1 MPRFTPHPLILAATL
16 AALPLTP
23 VAISAAQAAPAVS
36 YSTVQATQSRLSFVF
51 KQMNVPVE
59 GKFNRFAAQIDFNP
73 AKPEA
78 GHAAF
83 TVDIA
88 SIDAGSAEA
97 NGEVVGKNWF
107 NAKVFPQAKFAS
119 TAIKALGGNRYQVTG
134 NLTIKGRSRPVT
146 APFTF
151 TPQGAQGAFDGGFV
165 LKRADFG
172 LGEGEWA
179 DFSTVAN
186 EIQIKVHLLAGSSP
200 AKK

>member
-1 MPRFTPHPLILAATL
+1 MTRFTPNPLILAATL

-36 YSTVQATQSRLSFVF
+36 YSTVQAAQSRLSFVF

-73 AKPEA
+73 TKPEA

-107 NAKVFPQAKFAS
+107 NAKVFPQAKFVS
-119 TAIKALGGNRYQVTG
+119 TAIKALGGNRYEAQG
-134 NLTIKGRSRPVT
+134 KLTIKGQTRDVT
-146 APFTF
+146 APFTV
-151 TPQGAQGAFDGGFV
+151 TQNGSEAVFDGGFV
-165 LKRADFG
+165 FKRMDYAI
-172 LGEGEWA
+172 GEGPWA
-179 DFSTVAN
+179 DVSAVAN
-186 EIQIKVHLLAGSSP
+186 EIDIKFHVVATS
-200 AKK
+200 AARK

>member
-1 MPRFTPHPLILAATL
+1 MIRFTPNALILAAAL

-23 VAISAAQAAPAVS
+23 MVMGTAQATPAVT
-36 YSTVQATQSRLSFVF
+36 YNAVQPAQSHLGFVF

-107 NAKVFPQAKFAS
+107 NAKAFPQAKFVS
-119 TAIKALGGNRYQVTG
+119 TGIKALGGNRYQVAG
-134 NLTIKGRSRPVT
+134 NLTIKGRSRPVA

-151 TPQGAQGAFDGGFV
+151 TAQGAQGAFVGGFV

>member
-1 MPRFTPHPLILAATL
+1 MIRFTPNALMLAAAL

-23 VAISAAQAAPAVS
+23 MVMGTAQAAPAVT
-36 YSTVQATQSRLSFVF
+36 YNAVQPAQSRLSFVF

-107 NAKVFPQAKFAS
+107 NAKAFPQAKFIS
-119 TAIKALGGNRYQVTG
+119 TGIKALGGNRYQVAG
-134 NLTIKGRSRPVT
+134 NLTIKGRNRPVA

-151 TPQGAQGAFDGGFV
+151 TAQGAQGAFDGGFV